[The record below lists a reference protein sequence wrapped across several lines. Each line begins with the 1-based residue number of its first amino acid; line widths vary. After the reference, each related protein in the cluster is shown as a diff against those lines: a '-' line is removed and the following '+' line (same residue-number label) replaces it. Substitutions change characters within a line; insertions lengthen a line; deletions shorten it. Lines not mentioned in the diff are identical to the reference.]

1 MELIYKRAGM
11 EDLDELVRTRMTVL
25 KAANGLEDTV
35 DLREV
40 ERESEEYYRRA
51 LADGSHVAYLVY
63 DAEQFVGAG
72 GISFFQVMPTVHNP
86 NGRKAYIMNMYTSPT
101 HRRKGIARRTL
112 ALLVEEAKS
121 RKISH
126 ISLEAT
132 PMGRPLYLAY
142 GFVPMGDEM
151 KLPDSG
157 QEERP

>member
-51 LADGSHVAYLVY
+51 LADGSYVAYLVY

-72 GISFFQVMPTVHNP
+72 GISFFF
-86 NGRKAYIMNMYTSPT
+86 R
-101 HRRKGIARRTL
+101 
-112 ALLVEEAKS
+112 
-121 RKISH
+121 
-126 ISLEAT
+126 
-132 PMGRPLYLAY
+132 
-142 GFVPMGDEM
+142 
-151 KLPDSG
+151 
-157 QEERP
+157 